1 MSIKKIVL
9 QQLQSQ
15 VDHAADKVR
24 DLSVPKEGWIRT
36 VRKSLGMSGAQLARR
51 MDITRAAISHTEK
64 VELEGRVTIKAMRE
78 AAEAMNCRF
87 VYTIVPEKDIETLI
101 RKRAREKA
109 KVTVKKVNQHMALE
123 AQTLT
128 SDRIEFEIERLAG
141 ELVKNL
147 PAELWND

>member
-15 VDHAADKVR
+15 VDRAADAVR
-24 DLSVPKEGWIRT
+24 GISVPKEGWLRT

-51 MDITRAAISHTEK
+51 MEITRAAISNTEK
-64 VELEGRVTIKAMRE
+64 AELEGRVTIKAMRE
-78 AAEAMNCRF
+78 AAEAMDCRF
-87 VYTIVPEKDIETLI
+87 VYAIVPEKDIETLI

-109 KVTVKKVNQHMALE
+109 KAKVKKINQHMALE
-123 AQTLT
+123 AQTL
-128 SDRIEFEIERLAG
+128 SSSNLEFETERLTS
-141 ELVKNL
+141 ELVKDM